1 MKKISLLIYLST
13 LALCANAVTSTSGT
27 FISAD
32 GKWGTAADW
41 ESGAVL
47 ALPDEATGDTFVT
60 NITFAP
66 TDTTADTVSM
76 LVNRPQSTKNV
87 TVNPTIDVS
96 KIKTLNLYAK
106 NTSDGFA
113 TIFNLENFHRA
124 SGDTTTNYTVNLYSD
139 GNDNMYRNKI
149 GISGEIHVGTTV
161 NVCLPISALY
171 DGTIEGKLVI
181 DSKIT
186 KGSSNI
192 GMNGSNESS
201 IVRAVGDK
209 GGEILIKSGNTL
221 KASGRMNF
229 HNGTINIEKD
239 ATFQVS
245 GSGSGFHVKNGTIA
259 GNLDLSSAGDFTDAN
274 RKNADNFTFA
284 INEGGKVIFTSTS
297 TLNVGYATT
306 TGNRPLLR
314 GTMYA
319 SAATG
324 ALKIAQD
331 LQLSNNAKLVLNSQ
345 NAIIN
350 GGTGTRLAVSNNNR
364 ESYNATNRDG
374 IATASLVVGEDS
386 ENPATKLT
394 VAENT
399 IENIDMYAGSTLML
413 ALNNNK
419 LTIKNIQAFNSR
431 DENGLVVRGDG
442 LSMTLMLCDFIEYGE
457 LKIEKIYGAETLED
471 AKKYFTLSDS
481 MKDSNEII
489 AAFVNETD
497 NTDGFYVYTQVPE
510 PSTYA
515 AIFGALAL
523 SFVLIRRK
531 K

>member
-1 MKKISLLIYLST
+1 MKKISLLMKKISLLIYLST

-47 ALPDEATGDTFVT
+47 ALPDEVTTSETGKGILVT

-76 LVNRPQSTKNV
+76 LVNRPSSTKNV

-149 GISGEIHVGTTV
+149 GISGKIHVGTTV

-192 GMNGSNESS
+192 GMNGSHESS

-209 GGEILIKSGNTL
+209 GG
-221 KASGRMNF
+221 
-229 HNGTINIEKD
+229 
-239 ATFQVS
+239 
-245 GSGSGFHVKNGTIA
+245 
-259 GNLDLSSAGDFTDAN
+259 
-274 RKNADNFTFA
+274 
-284 INEGGKVIFTSTS
+284 
-297 TLNVGYATT
+297 
-306 TGNRPLLR
+306 
-314 GTMYA
+314 
-319 SAATG
+319 
-324 ALKIAQD
+324 
-331 LQLSNNAKLVLNSQ
+331 
-345 NAIIN
+345 
-350 GGTGTRLAVSNNNR
+350 
-364 ESYNATNRDG
+364 
-374 IATASLVVGEDS
+374 
-386 ENPATKLT
+386 
-394 VAENT
+394 
-399 IENIDMYAGSTLML
+399 
-413 ALNNNK
+413 
-419 LTIKNIQAFNSR
+419 
-431 DENGLVVRGDG
+431 
-442 LSMTLMLCDFIEYGE
+442 
-457 LKIEKIYGAETLED
+457 
-471 AKKYFTLSDS
+471 
-481 MKDSNEII
+481 
-489 AAFVNETD
+489 
-497 NTDGFYVYTQVPE
+497 
-510 PSTYA
+510 
-515 AIFGALAL
+515 
-523 SFVLIRRK
+523 
-531 K
+531 